1 MVGEQTC
8 VILGSLACYIFSG
21 AFSRRWYKNNF
32 FIAVFAFHDFFS
44 EKVGRKE
51 IELTRVHPISKMF
64 QDLMAGIKP
73 QALRRD
79 VGRLSGSS
87 FLCSEYATMFCN

>member
-1 MVGEQTC
+1 LAVLPVT
-8 VILGSLACYIFSG
+8 SLAARSAADGTRTTSLLQCLHFTI
-21 AFSRRWYKNNF
+21 
-32 FIAVFAFHDFFS
+32 FFS